1 MAPPRTYHCEALT
14 LKQAPFGEADLLV
27 TLFSR
32 ERGKLRAIAKGAR
45 RSNSK
50 LVGHLEPITHVRLA
64 LNRGRDLD
72 YVTQA
77 QVIDSF
83 PAVKNDLQAIA
94 RGFYVAELVDGFGSE
109 AHQNLPL
116 YDLALATL
124 GRVGEENPHPEL
136 VLRSFELG
144 LLRASGFMPELY
156 RCVECGEDL
165 VPDRHRFSVDLGGV
179 LCLECRPPGAHIRPL
194 TLRALKV
201 LRLLDRTPL
210 TEVPP
215 LQIDEALA
223 RELKTLLGFAV
234 EYWLD
239 KRIMS
244 QSVLDQVAMEA
255 PA

>member
-27 TLFSR
+27 TLLSK
-32 ERGKLRAIAKGAR
+32 EQGKLRAVAKGAR

-50 LVGHLEPITHVRLA
+50 LVGHLEPLTHVRLA
-64 LNRGRDLD
+64 MNRGRDLD
-72 YVTQA
+72 YVAQA

-83 PAVKNDLQAIA
+83 PAVKNDLQTIA
-94 RGFYVAELVDGFGSE
+94 RGFYVAELVDGFASE

-116 YDLALATL
+116 YGLALTTL
-124 GRVGEENPHPEL
+124 GRIAQDPNPEL

-144 LLRASGFMPELY
+144 LLRTSGFMPELY
-156 RCVECGEDL
+156 RCVECGEHL
-165 VPDRHRFSVDLGGV
+165 IPDRHRFSVDLGGV
-179 LCLECRPPGAHIRPL
+179 LCLECRPAGAHVRPL

-210 TEVPP
+210 LRLPA
-215 LQIDEALA
+215 LQVDDALA
-223 RELKTLLGFAV
+223 QELKTLLGFTV

-239 KRIMS
+239 KRVMS
-244 QSVLDQVAMEA
+244 QSVLQQVGM
-255 PA
+255 PGPD

>member
-27 TLFSR
+27 TLFSK
-32 ERGKLRAIAKGAR
+32 EKGKLRALAKGAR

-50 LVGHLEPITHVRLA
+50 LVGHLEPLTHVRLT
-64 LNRGRDLD
+64 LNRGRNLD
-72 YVTQA
+72 YINQA
-77 QVIDSF
+77 QVIDGF
-83 PAVKNDLQAIA
+83 PSVKNDLQAIA

-124 GRVGEENPHPEL
+124 GRVAQDPNPEL
-136 VLRSFELG
+136 VLRSFELV
-144 LLRASGFMPELY
+144 LLRTSGFMPELY

-165 VPDRHRFSVDLGGV
+165 VPDRHRFSIDLGGV
-179 LCLECRPPGAHIRPL
+179 LCLECRPAGANIRAL

-201 LRLLDRTPL
+201 LRLLDRTSLLRLP
-210 TEVPP
+210 V
-215 LQIDEALA
+215 LQVDDALA
-223 RELKTLLGFAV
+223 QELKTLLGFTV

-239 KRIMS
+239 KRVMS
-244 QSVLDQVAMEA
+244 QSVLEQVRVKT
-255 PA
+255 PT

>member
-1 MAPPRTYHCEALT
+1 MAHPRTYHCEALT

-32 ERGKLRAIAKGAR
+32 ERGKLRAVAKGAR

-50 LVGHLEPITHVRLA
+50 LVGHLEPITHLRLA
-64 LNRGRDLD
+64 LNRGRNLD

-94 RGFYVAELVDGFGSE
+94 RGFYVAELVDGFASE

-116 YDLALATL
+116 YDLALAAL
-124 GRVGEENPHPEL
+124 GRVAQDSNPDL
-136 VLRSFELG
+136 VLRAFELG
-144 LLRASGFMPELY
+144 LLRVSGFMPELY
-156 RCVECGEDL
+156 RCVECGEGL
-165 VPDRHRFSVDLGGV
+165 VPERHRFSIDLGGV
-179 LCLECRPPGAHIRPL
+179 LCLECRPPSAQIRPL

-201 LRLLDRTPL
+201 LRLLDRTSL
-210 TEVPP
+210 ADLHP
-215 LQIDEALA
+215 LQIDDALA
-223 RELKTLLGFAV
+223 RELKTLLESAV
-234 EYWLD
+234 EFWLD
-239 KRIMS
+239 KRVMS

>member
-14 LKQAPFGEADLLV
+14 LKQTPFGEADLLV

-50 LVGHLEPITHVRLA
+50 LIGHLEPITHVRLA

-83 PAVKNDLQAIA
+83 PAVKDDLQAITQ
-94 RGFYVAELVDGFGSE
+94 GFYVAELVDGFGSE

-116 YDLALATL
+116 YNLALTTF
-124 GRVGEENPHPEL
+124 GRVGEKNPNPEL

-144 LLRASGFMPELY
+144 VLQTSGFMPELY

-210 TEVPP
+210 IELPP
-215 LQIDEALA
+215 LQIDDALA
-223 RELKTLLGFAV
+223 RELKTLLEFTV

-239 KRIMS
+239 KRVMS
-244 QSVLDQVAMEA
+244 QLVLDQVATEA

>member
-50 LVGHLEPITHVRLA
+50 LIGHLEPITHVRLA

-83 PAVKNDLQAIA
+83 PAVKDDLQAIT
-94 RGFYVAELVDGFGSE
+94 RGFYVVELVDGFGSE

-116 YDLALATL
+116 YNLALTTL
-124 GRVGEENPHPEL
+124 GRVGEKNPNPEL

-144 LLRASGFMPELY
+144 VLQTSGFMPELY

-165 VPDRHRFSVDLGGV
+165 VPDHHRFSVDLGGV

-210 TEVPP
+210 IELPP
-215 LQIDEALA
+215 LQIDDALA
-223 RELKTLLGFAV
+223 RELKTLLEFTV

-244 QSVLDQVAMEA
+244 QLVLDQVATEA
-255 PA
+255 PV